1 MIYTA
6 KSIRTF
12 IGTKNYKECRAFYK
26 ALGFSEIELSPNM
39 CLIKVNDQLAFYL
52 QDAYEKK
59 WIENSMIFLEVD
71 DVEVCEQDLKDRRLP
86 ETFAG
91 VRLTDIKNLEW
102 GRELFMHDPSGVL
115 WHFGEFKKP

>member
-12 IGTKNYKECRAFYK
+12 IGAKNYKECRAFYK

>member
-1 MIYTA
+1 MIYNA

-12 IGTKNYKECRAFYK
+12 IGAKNYKECRAFYK
-26 ALGFSEIELSPNM
+26 ALGFSEIELGPTM

-91 VRLTDIKNLEW
+91 VRLTDIKNLDW

>member
-1 MIYTA
+1 MIYSA

-12 IGTKNYKECRAFYK
+12 IGAKNYKECRAFYK
-26 ALGFSEIELSPNM
+26 ALGFSEIELGPTM

-91 VRLTDIKNLEW
+91 VRLTDIKNLDW